1 MRTISTAVAVMVTVT
16 GCASLDTSKLPRM
29 DLDFAFDQKH
39 KCKGVS
45 PELRLSD
52 VPASVASYEI
62 KLTDLDFPI
71 YPHWSQTLPS
81 TAGPVIAE
89 AVGTGYFGP
98 CPPFGT
104 HRYRISVVAR
114 DAGKQAVGYAE
125 KTVVTGK

>member
-1 MRTISTAVAVMVTVT
+1 MKGIAAAVAVMVSMT

-29 DLDFAFDQKH
+29 DVDFAFDQKH

-45 PELRLSD
+45 PELRLSN
-52 VPASVASYEI
+52 VPTGAADYEV
-62 KLTDLDFPI
+62 KLTDLDFPV
-71 YPHWSQTLPS
+71 YPHWSQTLPA
-81 TAGPVIAE
+81 TGAVNAEGAG
-89 AVGTGYFGP
+89 TSYFGP

-114 DAGKQAVGYAE
+114 DAGKQPLAYAE